1 MFQKMMYS
9 LIFISILFS
18 NYILIS
24 TAQAEIEI
32 YEGRGEYLRT
42 DETIEYSKKQ
52 AKIEAERD
60 IIRQAYFHVTG
71 ISQSSDSVLDYD
83 EVFGES
89 EGIIRILDVKYKL
102 IPEKENYIIRAIIK
116 AEVDTEEL
124 NRVLK
129 DNEE

>member
-102 IPEKENYIIRAIIK
+102 IPEKENYIIRAIVK

>member
-1 MFQKMMYS
+1 MLLVILMSNF
-9 LIFISILFS
+9 IFIS
-18 NYILIS
+18 NV
-24 TAQAEIEI
+24 QAGVETF
-32 YEGRGEYLRT
+32 EGHGDYLRT
-42 DETIEYSKKQ
+42 DETIEYSKEQ

-102 IPEKENYIIRAIIK
+102 IPEKENYIIRAIVK